1 MVTSIDEG
9 IMGRSSKIATVT
21 IKIGGHGDDKKL
33 AVGGKKEKASKMIN
47 LCANE

>member
-1 MVTSIDEG
+1 MTSIDEG

-33 AVGGKKEKASKMIN
+33 AVGGKKEKASFFVQFMR
-47 LCANE
+47 E